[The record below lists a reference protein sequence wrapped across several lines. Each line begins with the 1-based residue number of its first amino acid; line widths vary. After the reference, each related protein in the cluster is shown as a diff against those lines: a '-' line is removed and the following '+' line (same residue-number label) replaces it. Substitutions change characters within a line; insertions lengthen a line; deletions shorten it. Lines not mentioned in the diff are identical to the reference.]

1 MLASSRSQISYSGD
15 GSIRRTG
22 AGELGPQIERRGEER
37 IHVLPGLRKN
47 EVLAPPLHSSQSSFS
62 TSFFRKIGRNRAITS
77 KATNLV
83 SNIPRGRAPGIKV
96 MGREAKNTGTVHSV
110 VLTSSQIVPHHL
122 SRFDTHPKLE
132 TAHFMTSCKGRGLD
146 LDDLMKK

>member
-1 MLASSRSQISYSGD
+1 MCYRDYQ
-15 GSIRRTG
+15 
-22 AGELGPQIERRGEER
+22 
-37 IHVLPGLRKN
+37 KN

-62 TSFFRKIGRNRAITS
+62 TSCFRKIGRNRAITS

-110 VLTSSQIVPHHL
+110 VLTSSQIVPHYL

-132 TAHFMTSCKGRGLD
+132 TAYFMTSCKGRGLD
-146 LDDLMKK
+146 RDDLMKK

>member
-1 MLASSRSQISYSGD
+1 MLASSRSQITYSGN
-15 GSIRRTG
+15 GSIRSTG
-22 AGELGPQIERRGEER
+22 TGELGPQIEGRGEER

-47 EVLAPPLHSSQSSFS
+47 EVLAPPLHCSQSSFS

-122 SRFDTHPKLE
+122 SRLDTHPKQERHIL
-132 TAHFMTSCKGRGLD
+132 
-146 LDDLMKK
+146 